1 MSWTIFYTMKQQ
13 EVTILRC
20 FGSEPSLSLPDEIDG
35 FPVTCLGPACFA
47 EGTTLT
53 EHANSLHLVNRI
65 PPDEPP
71 ATGSKTLKRLT
82 LPAPLRQI
90 APRSLA
96 GCSALLRLELPPNVE
111 LLGAHAFDH
120 CRALSRIL
128 LPSGLSMLPDY
139 AFADC
144 RSLESLTIPP
154 SVTAI
159 GSQCFYNCT
168 SLQSMELPHALQTI
182 GSGIFMNCSRLHA
195 LSVPFGINASVLLAD
210 LYQKLEVTVQLEH
223 KNMRLL
229 FPEYAYEFEDIV
241 MPRQFRTIT
250 YGSGGRYR
258 ECIDGAFI
266 DMELYDSL
274 FRVAKLEESPET
286 AALLALFRLM
296 DPEELHPEAREEYR
310 TYLRQNSAP
319 LGKALIAGNRE
330 AELEFLLTHCA
341 PEPKDL
347 ALLMEYARQHNHP
360 RFVSRILDANGS
372 APAGADKAF
381 DL

>member
-1 MSWTIFYTMKQQ
+1 MSWTIFYTTKQQ
-13 EVTILRC
+13 EATILRC
-20 FGSEPSLSLPDEIDG
+20 FGSEPSLSLPDKIDG

-47 EGTTLT
+47 EDPALM
-53 EHANSLHLVNRI
+53 EHSDSLHLVNRI
-65 PPDEPP
+65 PPDPT
-71 ATGSKTLKRLT
+71 ATGNRILKHLT

-96 GCSALLRLELPPNVE
+96 GCSALLRLELPPNVNM
-111 LLGAHAFDH
+111 LGTHVFDH
-120 CRALSRIL
+120 CRALSRVL

-168 SLQSMELPHALQTI
+168 NLQTMELPHTLQTI
-182 GSGIFMNCSRLHA
+182 GSGIFMNCSRLHT
-195 LSVPFGINASVLLAD
+195 LSIPFGMNASVLLAD
-210 LYQKLEVTVQLEH
+210 LYQKLEVTVQLKH
-223 KNMRLL
+223 NNMRLL

-241 MPRQFRTIT
+241 MPRQFRTII

-258 ECIDGAFI
+258 ECINGALI

-296 DPEELHPEAREEYR
+296 APEELHPEARKEYGA
-310 TYLRQNSAP
+310 YLHQNIAP
-319 LGKALIAGNRE
+319 LGRELISGNRE
-330 AELEFLLTHCA
+330 AELEFVLTHCA
-341 PEPKDL
+341 PEPHDL

-372 APAGADKAF
+372 AHAGADKAF